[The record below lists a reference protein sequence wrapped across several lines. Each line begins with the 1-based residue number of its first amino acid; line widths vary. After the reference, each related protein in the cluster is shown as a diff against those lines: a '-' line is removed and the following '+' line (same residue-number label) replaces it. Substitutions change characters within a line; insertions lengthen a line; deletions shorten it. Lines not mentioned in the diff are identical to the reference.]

1 MKRFASLTS
10 RLVVT
15 AVALVALVSLLIGAT
30 TALAMRDYL
39 TDRLDDE
46 VAASLTGRIA
56 PRRRAVSRTV
66 TGTSTGTATAR
77 PRARSAR

>member
-30 TALAMRDYL
+30 TALAMRSYL

-46 VAASLTGRIA
+46 VAASLDRALHRPPGDAPGDAGR
-56 PRRRAVSRTV
+56 
-66 TGTSTGTATAR
+66 
-77 PRARSAR
+77 